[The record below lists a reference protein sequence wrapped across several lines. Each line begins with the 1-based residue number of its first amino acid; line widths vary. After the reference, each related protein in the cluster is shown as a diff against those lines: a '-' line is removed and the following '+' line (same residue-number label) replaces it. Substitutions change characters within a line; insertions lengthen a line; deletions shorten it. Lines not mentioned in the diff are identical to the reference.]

1 MIRNNSVVK
10 TKTEPTLRA
19 DSKIVVSPP
28 PVLQTTKSYTY
39 DVNAPQYVV
48 VVLNKVDNIFGNEAR
63 NAFNRYNQEKYY
75 SLPLKSEIVPLD
87 AENKLLLIGNFSN
100 VVQAIEYTQK
110 AAAFAPREIVPWLK
124 AEKYSFTVISQ
135 ANLEVLKNDPD
146 LNAYRKFF
154 EEHTG
159 TKF

>member
-1 MIRNNSVVK
+1 
-10 TKTEPTLRA
+10 
-19 DSKIVVSPP
+19 
-28 PVLQTTKSYTY
+28 
-39 DVNAPQYVV
+39 
-48 VVLNKVDNIFGNEAR
+48 
-63 NAFNRYNQEKYY
+63 
-75 SLPLKSEIVPLD
+75 LKSEIVPLD

-146 LNAYRKFF
+146 LNAYRRFF